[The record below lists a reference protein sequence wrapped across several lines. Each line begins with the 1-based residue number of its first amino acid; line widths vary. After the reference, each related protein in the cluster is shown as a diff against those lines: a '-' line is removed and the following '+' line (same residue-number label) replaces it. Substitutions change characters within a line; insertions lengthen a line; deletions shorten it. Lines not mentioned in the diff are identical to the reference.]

1 MSRIETR
8 ESVVFFVYQTY
19 FRSESVLDQLKLF
32 VDENPQVEDDKEFF
46 FSLAMGVLDNKDSI
60 DEKIS
65 SFLKKWTIDRIPKL
79 DRAILEVA
87 FYEIECVDD
96 VPVSVSINEA
106 VRLSKKYGT
115 SDSSSYINGVLSA
128 FEKSI

>member
-8 ESVVFFVYQTY
+8 ESIVFFVYQST
-19 FRSESVLDQLKLF
+19 FRSEPVEDQMKIF
-32 VDENPQVEDDKEFF
+32 IDENPHVEEDKAFF
-46 FSLAMGVLDNKDSI
+46 MSEALGVLDNKDAI

-65 SFLKKWTIDRIPKL
+65 QYLKKWTIDRIPKL

-87 FYEIECVDD
+87 CYEIMNSEDI
-96 VPVSVSINEA
+96 PVSVSINEA

-115 SDSSSYINGVLSA
+115 PESSSYINGVLSA
-128 FEKSI
+128 FEKNL